1 MKQPYEL
8 LPITADDM
16 DAAMAVN
23 KIAFLHDALRT
34 ATFPPGLVD
43 PAQPDGE
50 AEFHRRRFRMRLGNP
65 RFIMH
70 KILADDGS
78 IAGISG
84 WIAPPKDGAEANED
98 DASSSVNPT
107 GEVPGCANRELFEA
121 QMRLQK
127 EMQERVLGDNK
138 NFWCKWRSGVAW
150 RERSELIG
158 PPDLSSLA
166 THPDHQ
172 GKGIGAALVRWGVEQ
187 AEKDCMPAYLEATPR
202 GAFLYKKLGFEP
214 VDEVDMSKWLPD
226 GEEYKFLCMLKEPSS
241 KAK

>member
-50 AEFHRRRFRMRLGNP
+50 AEFHRRRFRKRLGNP

-127 EMQERVLGDNK
+127 EMQERILGDNK
-138 NFWCKWRSGVAW
+138 NFWY
-150 RERSELIG
+150 
-158 PPDLSSLA
+158 LSSLA

-172 GKGIGAALVRWGVEQ
+172 GKGIGAALVRWGIEQ
-187 AEKDCMPAYLEATPR
+187 AEKDCVPAYLEATPH